1 MNYFTYKPTVEEY
14 NRYCPR
20 WKKTLDLTIYAVALI
35 GVVAL
40 DNVHELNETC
50 DCRIAHESGVR

>member
-1 MNYFTYKPTVEEY
+1 MNYLTYKPTAEEY

-35 GVVAL
+35 GIIWGLMFLGHVIYTL
-40 DNVHELNETC
+40 L
-50 DCRIAHESGVR
+50 